1 MLPGQDDALRDG
13 LRAVVGDDVD
23 IRWGRWWPATE
34 AAVDTPLLGVLQSA
48 IDAEDPAGLIVP
60 YLLPA
65 STDNK
70 HFARLGVAGYGF
82 VPLRVP
88 DGFDVFGQFHSAD
101 ERIPV
106 ESLEFSARVTERIL
120 REA

>member
-1 MLPGQDDALRDG
+1 MRRFAPNSSRSPGDG
-13 LRAVVGDDVD
+13 VD
-23 IRWGRWWPATE
+23 IEWGRE
-34 AAVDTPLLGVLQSA
+34 VAAIESPPDAPILDMLQAA
-48 IDAEDPAGLIVP
+48 ITAEDPGAVVVP

-70 HFARLGVAGYGF
+70 HLARLGIRGYGF

-88 DGFDVFGQFHSAD
+88 ADFDVFGEFHAAD

-106 ESLEFSARVTERIL
+106 DALYFSTRVTEQIL
-120 REA
+120 RTA